1 MLMTVNQMK
10 RNKLLLIIINI
21 IDYFRNNK
29 NETFIKLNILE
40 CEQHMFISMNIKLY
54 LSLEI
59 ILKG

>member
-1 MLMTVNQMK
+1 M
-10 RNKLLLIIINI
+10 